1 MATCQVNS
9 LEYAEKTNCKK
20 HFLLFYKIINEICL
34 VYILCKT
41 LLPSDAGNNIAQDCQ
56 LLFGLVAKEMWFK
69 LLAHVCSLS
78 RHRLLFDPY
87 SLCKIVRL

>member
-1 MATCQVNS
+1 MKSVLCTFCAR
-9 LEYAEKTNCKK
+9 
-20 HFLLFYKIINEICL
+20 LFCN
-34 VYILCKT
+34 
-41 LLPSDAGNNIAQDCQ
+41 LPSDAGNNIAQDCQ